1 MEDARLFPGEDDG
14 LTWRT
19 GLSLQTR
26 AGLHGLCPGG
36 GGAAW
41 MGLDTALLTRWG
53 PPARLSRSLA
63 EEALMAALVRLGT
76 CLRGCR

>member
-1 MEDARLFPGEDDG
+1 MDRARV
-14 LTWRT
+14 
-19 GLSLQTR
+19 
-26 AGLHGLCPGG
+26 
-36 GGAAW
+36 GAARPGW
-41 MGLDTALLTRWG
+41 GSPDTALLTRWG